1 MAEITY
7 RSLVAT
13 VFHAITVFQ
22 AQDVILGRHVSL
34 GE

>member
-1 MAEITY
+1 MVEITY
-7 RSLVAT
+7 CSLMAS

-22 AQDVILGRHVSL
+22 AQDEILGRQLSF